1 MNVIEVEVDKRLL
14 GRSGSR
20 KKRMK
25 DTRTKRLGGF
35 WEEPFFVFNVW
46 GLWSSG
52 LPRESITSDQNSK
65 MLGENRGYAIVEGSP
80 KEPR

>member
-20 KKRMK
+20 KKR
-25 DTRTKRLGGF
+25 RTKRLGGF

-52 LPRESITSDQNSK
+52 LPRESITSGQNSK
-65 MLGENRGYAIVEGSP
+65 MLGESRGYAIVEGSP